1 MLSKRF
7 WNRKDTKIDAIYQAK
22 SFNCKVFATFCKQ
35 LDYKPENGK
44 PSAVLLSL
52 DEYESLKE
60 NLLIRSDTD
69 LMVEI
74 KEGIEN
80 LKKSRQLYTLQE
92 LFEVKKRFNQKPA
105 SELETKNTGGLI
117 RNSRR
122 SKSRETIKI

>member
-1 MLSKRF
+1 MKVLSLSEVKTNLSQIVDKIHER
-7 WNRKDTKIDAIYQAK
+7 NEGIMVTKK
-22 SFNCKVFATFCKQ
+22 
-35 LDYKPENGK
+35 GK

-80 LKKSRQLYTLQE
+80 LKKSKQLYTLQE
-92 LFEVKKRFNQKPA
+92 LFEVKKR
-105 SELETKNTGGLI
+105 
-117 RNSRR
+117 
-122 SKSRETIKI
+122 

>member
-1 MLSKRF
+1 MKVLSLSEVKTNLSQIVDKIHER
-7 WNRKDTKIDAIYQAK
+7 NEGIMVTK
-22 SFNCKVFATFCKQ
+22 
-35 LDYKPENGK
+35 NGK

-80 LKKSRQLYTLQE
+80 LKKSKQLYTLQE
-92 LFEVKKRFNQKPA
+92 LFEVKKRFN
-105 SELETKNTGGLI
+105 
-117 RNSRR
+117 
-122 SKSRETIKI
+122 